1 MTISIPTYLVI
12 MLPTNLAT
20 NVVDR
25 GPATYIFNESR
36 IQCMC
41 DMMVA
46 YLLCMAFPALCGSQ
60 HMSFFYLPD
69 EVKYHHLATKFFSLP
84 KDFECDRFEL
94 VTAAVRAQTT
104 SRFSEPDF
112 VCVPGEVNP
121 PCILCVQYYASS

>member
-12 MLPTNLAT
+12 TLPTNLAT

-46 YLLCMAFPALCGSQ
+46 YLLIFMAFPALCGSQ

-69 EVKYHHLATKFFSLP
+69 EVKYHRLP
-84 KDFECDRFEL
+84 ANVCDIM
-94 VTAAVRAQTT
+94 TAVRGNPSMLALGEAMLSKLETGT
-104 SRFSEPDF
+104 Y
-112 VCVPGEVNP
+112 VCVRMTIYICTVATY
-121 PCILCVQYYASS
+121 ILI